1 MAGDAPRYIL
11 FFRCDGRVRTVVAC
25 ACFDLVEAECPA
37 ALTAE
42 RYARSNPPPSPPAPL
57 PGRGDVVR
65 TRCAALPL
73 RCRWLKI
80 RREEWSVFSILA
92 LPYYEPRYFCFF
104 IRYFDVC
111 TERQKTT
118 GDEQPR

>member
-1 MAGDAPRYIL
+1 M
-11 FFRCDGRVRTVVAC
+11 FFRCDGRVRLSHALVSY
-25 ACFDLVEAECPA
+25 LVEAECPA

-80 RREEWSVFSILA
+80 RREEWSVFSFFWLHHTD
-92 LPYYEPRYFCFF
+92 YFE
-104 IRYFDVC
+104 IRSFRFLDIDVC
-111 TERQKTT
+111 AQRQTPK
-118 GDEQPR
+118 Q